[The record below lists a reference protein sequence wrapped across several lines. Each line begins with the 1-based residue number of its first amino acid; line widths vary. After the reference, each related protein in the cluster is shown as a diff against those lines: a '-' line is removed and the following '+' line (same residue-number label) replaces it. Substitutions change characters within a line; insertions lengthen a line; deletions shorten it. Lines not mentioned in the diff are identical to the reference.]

1 MQKRLI
7 ECNYSHSLAVHYGQY
22 FVPGRVGAMQGPVT
36 RRPHDPV
43 DEHGAVWLG
52 RLHLRLPVHRGVQ
65 FRRPVALRR
74 RRLPDVR
81 LLLLHLISGEA
92 SFHIGRNCLEISP
105 VFFLTPCCWLSLQ
118 TSANTLVVVS
128 IFRFVAVCKPEISE
142 SEFYD
147 FLLCVPSTATKPLT
161 FRCRVPCSVLWWA
174 SKWKCESINQLD
186 CNSPIQERE
195 ARGNRKMLYSPL
207 LTRGHRST
215 MGVETMMMGLLLLI

>member
-1 MQKRLI
+1 
-7 ECNYSHSLAVHYGQY
+7 
-22 FVPGRVGAMQGPVT
+22 MQGPVT

-52 RLHLRLPVHRGVQ
+52 RHHLRLPVHRGVQ

-74 RRLPDVR
+74 RHLPDVR

-92 SFHIGRNCLEISP
+92 SFHIGRNCLEVP
-105 VFFLTPCCWLSLQ
+105 PVVFFLTPCCWLSLQ

-147 FLLCVPSTATKPLT
+147 FLHCVPSDGHQAANIPLHGT
-161 FRCRVPCSVLWWA
+161 VFCTL
-174 SKWKCESINQLD
+174 
-186 CNSPIQERE
+186 
-195 ARGNRKMLYSPL
+195 
-207 LTRGHRST
+207 
-215 MGVETMMMGLLLLI
+215 MGVQAKMWINNNKSVEL